1 MSTEATI
8 NLDGT
13 IGLVLTPAPFTS
25 ISSVEWVQ
33 TNPIGTITPGDTPL
47 TATFKPSAAGTTGIY
62 AKCDVSIL

>member
-13 IGLVLTPAPFTS
+13 IELVLTPAPFTT

-47 TATFKPSAAGTTGIY
+47 VATFKPSAAGTTVIY
-62 AKCDVSIL
+62 AKCEINIL

>member
-1 MSTEATI
+1 MNTEATI

-33 TNPIGTITPGDTPL
+33 TNPIGTITPGATPL
-47 TATFKPSAAGTTGIY
+47 VATFKPAAAGTTDIY
-62 AKCDVSIL
+62 ARCEVNIL